1 MPAPSSS
8 VNYHSGRS
16 MRCCSLKSDGSET
29 WSAKSVSNFTS
40 TWRLGKAL
48 TTSISVKLQSTLLDF
63 MCWTLDDPTHN
74 SSTSAPMLVFELPSL
89 QRREGAEPGGG
100 VSAERVRMMRG
111 LMIANLRFESSRR
124 TTRKHWPRERQYAG
138 NR

>member
-8 VNYHSGRS
+8 VNYHSGRP
-16 MRCCSLKSDGSET
+16 MRRFSLKSDGSET

-63 MCWTLDDPTHN
+63 MCWTLDNPTYN
-74 SSTSAPMLVFELPSL
+74 ISTSDPMLMFELSSL
-89 QRREGAEPGGG
+89 QRREGAEPGDG
-100 VSAERVRMMRG
+100 VSPGQVRMMRG
-111 LMIANLRFESSRR
+111 LMLANLQFESSRR
-124 TTRKHWPRERQYAG
+124 TTRKHWLRERQYAG